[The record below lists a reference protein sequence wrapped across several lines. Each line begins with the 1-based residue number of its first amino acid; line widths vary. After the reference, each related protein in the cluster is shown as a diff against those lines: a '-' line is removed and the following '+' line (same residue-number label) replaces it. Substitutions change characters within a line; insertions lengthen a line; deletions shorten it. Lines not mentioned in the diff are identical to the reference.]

1 MHKKKGGLL
10 VPPKM
15 GRPISG
21 ESRKDLRLNLRL
33 SKEEMALIDEC
44 ADKLK
49 ETRIGVVMK
58 GVRLVKKELD
68 EK

>member
-1 MHKKKGGLL
+1 M
-10 VPPKM
+10 PPKM
-15 GRPISG
+15 GRPLSG
-21 ESRKDLRLNLRL
+21 ESRKDLRLSLRL
-33 SKEEMALIDEC
+33 SKEEMSLIDEC

-68 EK
+68 KK